1 METEGQIEE
10 KPMEMTSETREKLAS
25 VMQANPDLTPV
36 VLKELIAMLREKGVL
51 AAEAEKEL
59 VKRALEK
66 WSAMK

>member
-36 VLKELIAMLREKGVL
+36 VLKELVAMLREKGVL
-51 AAEAEKEL
+51 AAEEEKEL

>member
-1 METEGQIEE
+1 METEEQIDE
-10 KPMEMTSETREKLAS
+10 KPVEMTPETRERLAS

>member
-1 METEGQIEE
+1 METEG
-10 KPMEMTSETREKLAS
+10 MTSETREKLAS

-51 AAEAEKEL
+51 AAEEEKEL